1 MKYVNKIDVLGSL
14 LTSFSLLFSFI
25 ANYLCEGE
33 VMEIFLV
40 LLRTLLLSIKSIITI
55 TVKLKGRSGEMLDK
69 NGRVKE
75 MIEK

>member
-1 MKYVNKIDVLGSL
+1 
-14 LTSFSLLFSFI
+14 
-25 ANYLCEGE
+25 
-33 VMEIFLV
+33 MEIFLV